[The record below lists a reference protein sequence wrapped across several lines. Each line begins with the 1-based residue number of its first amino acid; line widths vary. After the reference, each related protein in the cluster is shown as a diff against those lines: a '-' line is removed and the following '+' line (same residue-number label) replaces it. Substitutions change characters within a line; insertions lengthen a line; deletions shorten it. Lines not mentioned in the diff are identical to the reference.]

1 MRYLNVSTVFLG
13 LVLLLSTCT
22 DKESGDVF
30 DAPIRELYGT
40 IVVGKDSPILIGR
53 SGSISGVINEAVYI
67 YNPWGDCFYTKYDLA
82 NDTAYRFCRVGH
94 GPGEAVNVL
103 TSISLR
109 NIDNTNYISVFDNYR
124 CKFFFYDEK
133 HIDDADRVK
142 EFPAL
147 ERMMI
152 GDAFPLNDS
161 ITIIRGIFGDNICM
175 FLKNGKKE
183 SVCLESFTKKGD
195 DNVKRI
201 LKDANKFVLSPDNES
216 LIRITQNGGLI
227 EGFKIEGTSLL
238 PLFSHSYFDVICD
251 DNLSDTPDSRYGY
264 IDVAASNDKIYAL
277 YDGGLV
283 NRKNTYRSNMIHVY
297 DMSGDMTEILH
308 LDKFVESI
316 GVNIDNNRI
325 FALTDDK
332 ELVSFNL
339 E

>member
-1 MRYLNVSTVFLG
+1 MQYLKART
-13 LVLLLSTCT
+13 VLLCFIVLLSACK
-22 DKESGDVF
+22 DKESREAF
-30 DAPIRELYGT
+30 DAPVRELHGT
-40 IVVGKDSPILIGR
+40 VVVDKDSPILIGR

-67 YNPWGDCFYTKYDLA
+67 YNPWGDCFYTKYDLT

-103 TSISLR
+103 TSISLC
-109 NIDNTNYISVFDNYR
+109 NIDNANFISVFDNYR

-133 HIDDADRVK
+133 HIDDAERVK
-142 EFPAL
+142 ESTAFD
-147 ERMMI
+147 RMMI

-161 ITIIRGIFGDNICM
+161 ITIVRGIFGNNICM

-183 SVCLESFTKKGD
+183 SACLESFTKKGD

-201 LKDANKFVLSPDNES
+201 LKDANKFVLSPDNEF
-216 LIRITQNGGLI
+216 LIRIAQNGGLI
-227 EGFKIEGTSLL
+227 EGFKIDGTTLL
-238 PLFSHSYFDVICD
+238 PRFSHAYFDVICD

-283 NRKNTYRSNMIHVY
+283 NRKNTYRSDMIHVY
-297 DMSGDMTEILH
+297 DMSGNMTEILH
-308 LDKFVESI
+308 LDRFVESI
-316 GVNIDNNRI
+316 GVDIGNKRI
-325 FALTDDK
+325 FALTDEK
-332 ELVSFNL
+332 ELASFNL